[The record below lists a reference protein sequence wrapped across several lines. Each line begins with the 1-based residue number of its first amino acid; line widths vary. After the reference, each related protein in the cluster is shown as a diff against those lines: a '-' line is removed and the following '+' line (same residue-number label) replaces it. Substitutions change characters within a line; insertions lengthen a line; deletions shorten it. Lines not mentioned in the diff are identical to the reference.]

1 MRVVAGNYGYNQI
14 ADRPFYIPCQI
25 VRLEILVCVVGVV
38 VERQCTDITPG
49 RGWGVGG
56 GQS

>member
-1 MRVVAGNYGYNQI
+1 MRVVAGNYGYNQT
-14 ADRPFYIPCQI
+14 ADRSFYIACQI

-38 VERQCTDITPG
+38 VERQLVYRHHPG
-49 RGWGVGG
+49 AGWGG